1 MQGMNQFKL
10 VVILFAIL
18 FASCKKESETVTF
31 TGNTIPPYDEIST
44 LLVENYVNRI
54 FIDLT
59 GREPTDAEMAT
70 EVALL
75 ESGNLSV
82 ETRGSLIDK
91 IMTSTVFI
99 EGDSSLKHAYYQK
112 FYDDHKGRFLNGASE
127 SEMYEMYYLYYFISV
142 QDSMAGNMLAYDL
155 NRAESNKM
163 RVAIESRRDLM
174 SGSIDVKEMCRRMCF
189 NPLYDEINMNTFNY
203 INATFD
209 DLFYRYPTEAEG
221 LAVYDAIDFN
231 GSGQLFGT
239 VINSKSEYLSVM
251 LNNTE
256 FGEGMIRWAYLSLLG
271 REPSTIEIFDV
282 IDNYNLSQNIRYVQK
297 TIMITD
303 EYAGFQ

>member
-1 MQGMNQFKL
+1 MNQVKL
-10 VVILFAIL
+10 AMILLAVF

-44 LLVENYVNRI
+44 ILVENYVNRV

-59 GREPTDAEMAT
+59 GREPTDAEMSA
-70 EVALL
+70 EVSAL
-75 ESGNLSV
+75 ESGDLSMEV
-82 ETRGSLIDK
+82 RGALVDK
-91 IMTSTVFI
+91 IMTNTAFI

-127 SEMYEMYYLYYFISV
+127 SEMYEMFYLYYFISV
-142 QDSMAGNMLAYDL
+142 QDSLAGNMLAYEL

-163 RVAIESRRDLM
+163 RAAIESRRELM
-174 SGSIDVKEMCRRMCF
+174 SGTIDVKEMCRRMCY

-209 DLFYRYPTEAEG
+209 DLFYRYPTEAE
-221 LAVYDAIDFN
+221 LDQAYPPVDYN
-231 GSGQLFGT
+231 GSGLLFGT
-239 VINSKSEYLSVM
+239 VINNKSEYLALLLGNS
-251 LNNTE
+251 E
-256 FGEGMIRWAYLSLLG
+256 FNEGMIRWAYISLLG
-271 REPSTIEIFDV
+271 REPSSIEIFNV
-282 IDNYNLSQNIRYVQK
+282 IDNYATGQNIKYVQK
-297 TIMITD
+297 TILITD